1 MVYSCHILSAER
13 SLCLNVKTTNIHG
26 GGDQILENS
35 ENFEKIQIGIKVAI
49 LDLLYG
55 GYLELLLVVP
65 SNHLVRGGKKR
76 NLMFEVCF
84 ECFIQYEQRIVS
96 PLGIFSKH
104 WLPLATTHLVGD
116 NKEFEVSGIF

>member
-1 MVYSCHILSAER
+1 M
-13 SLCLNVKTTNIHG
+13 
-26 GGDQILENS
+26 
-35 ENFEKIQIGIKVAI
+35 AI

-55 GYLELLLVVP
+55 GYLKLLLVIP
-65 SNHLVRGGKKR
+65 SNHLVRGAKNR

-96 PLGIFSKH
+96 PLDIFSKH